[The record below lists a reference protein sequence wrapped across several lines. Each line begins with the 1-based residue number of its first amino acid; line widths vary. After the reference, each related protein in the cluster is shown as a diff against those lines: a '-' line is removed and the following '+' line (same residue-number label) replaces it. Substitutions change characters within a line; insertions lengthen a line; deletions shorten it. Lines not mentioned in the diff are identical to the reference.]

1 MNRIAFR
8 AACLATLALPV
19 ALTAGCANKEMTTG
33 SIPMDYRE
41 RHPIVLTEAQNALDI
56 PVGPNDAR
64 LTIGMKDTIKGFAQ
78 TFAASAAGQ
87 MQIQMPHGSP
97 NAAAAARLGQDI
109 RATLAASGI
118 RSQRIVLTG
127 YAAQAEGDA
136 APIRLSFVATRAVT
150 APCGEWPED
159 LSNDT
164 AGNRNWYNFG
174 CASQNNLAAQ
184 IANPSDLIAPRGV
197 TPIDAARRSTVIGL
211 YRSGG
216 DPSSD

>member
-1 MNRIAFR
+1 MNRTVFR
-8 AACLATLALPV
+8 AACLATLALTA
-19 ALTAGCANKEMTTG
+19 ALTAGCANKQMTTG

-41 RHPIVLTEAQNALDI
+41 RHPIVLTEAQSALDI
-56 PVGPNDAR
+56 PVGPNDTR

-78 TFAASAAGQ
+78 TFAASSAGHL
-87 MQIQMPHGSP
+87 QIQMPHGSP
-97 NAAAAARLGQDI
+97 NASAAARLGPDI

-118 RSQRIVLTG
+118 RAQRIVLAG

-184 IANPSDLIAPRGV
+184 IANPTDLIAPRGV

-211 YRSGG
+211 YRSGA

>member
-41 RHPIVLTEAQNALDI
+41 RHPIVLTEAQSTLDI

-78 TFAASAAGQ
+78 TFAASSAGQ
-87 MQIQMPHGSP
+87 MLIQMPHGSP
-97 NAAAAARLGQDI
+97 NAAVAARLGQDI

-118 RSQRIVLTG
+118 RNQRIVLTG

-211 YRSGG
+211 YRSGA

>member
-8 AACLATLALPV
+8 AACLATLAL
-19 ALTAGCANKEMTTG
+19 TAGCANREMTTG

-41 RHPIVLTEAQNALDI
+41 RHPIVLTEAQSTLDI

-78 TFAASAAGQ
+78 TFAASSAGQ
-87 MQIQMPHGSP
+87 MLIQMPHGSP
-97 NAAAAARLGQDI
+97 NAAVAARLGQDI

-118 RSQRIVLTG
+118 RNQRIVLTG
-127 YAAQAEGDA
+127 YAAQAQGDA

-211 YRSGG
+211 YRSGA

>member
-41 RHPIVLTEAQNALDI
+41 RHPIVLTEAQSTLDI

-78 TFAASAAGQ
+78 TFAASSAGQ
-87 MQIQMPHGSP
+87 MLIQMPHGSP
-97 NAAAAARLGQDI
+97 NAAVAARLGQDI

-118 RSQRIVLTG
+118 RNQRIVLTG
-127 YAAQAEGDA
+127 YAAQAQGDA

-211 YRSGG
+211 YRSGA

>member
-8 AACLATLALPV
+8 AACLATLAL
-19 ALTAGCANKEMTTG
+19 TAGCANREMTTG

-41 RHPIVLTEAQNALDI
+41 RHPIVLTEAQSTLDI

-78 TFAASAAGQ
+78 TFAASSAGQ
-87 MQIQMPHGSP
+87 MLIQMPHGSP
-97 NAAAAARLGQDI
+97 NAAVAARLGQDI

-118 RSQRIVLTG
+118 RNQRIVLTG

-211 YRSGG
+211 YRSGA